1 MVAPF
6 VPEVTVTT
14 EGYVLVSIGFPGLLD
29 SKDVEAEIV
38 NGQRLSVCSS
48 MQACRFIATS
58 VALALLSISVI
69 KSSLTDSFYKP
80 FFVTRGVGVHCS
92 WDCHR
97 TTAPR
102 PFLW

>member
-38 NGQRLSVCSS
+38 NGQRLSVCSL
-48 MQACRFIATS
+48 MQAFWCIATS
-58 VALALLSISVI
+58 VALALLSIGI
-69 KSSLTDSFYKP
+69 INPSLNDSFYRP
-80 FFVTRGVGVHCS
+80 LFVTRGVGVHCS
-92 WDCHR
+92 WGCHR